1 MNPNSNTNKLFIE
14 DYSEKSIVIRGTETK
29 TYKEGLKNL
38 GGKYNMNLK
47 GQPGW
52 VFPKTKSQ
60 SVQIFIK
67 NCLENNTNTN
77 QTTLDKNISNKNK
90 LLDELLNKC
99 FEIKKLINQLT
110 EEINQEKENN
120 NNNNNNIECKN
131 MLNED
136 IYDSDETIDVIK
148 PRKRLL

>member
-1 MNPNSNTNKLFIE
+1 MTTNTNTNKLYIE
-14 DYSEKSIVIRGTETK
+14 DYSEKSIVVRGTETK
-29 TYKEGLKNL
+29 THKEGLKNL

-60 SVQIFIK
+60 SVQAFIS
-67 NCLENNTNTN
+67 NCLENNVNTN
-77 QTTLDKNISNKNK
+77 QTTLSKNISTKNK
-90 LLDELLNKC
+90 LLDELLHKC

-110 EEINQEKENN
+110 DEIKEEQDKEKVNYISNVESKT
-120 NNNNNNIECKN
+120 IV
-131 MLNED
+131 NED
-136 IYDSDETIDVIK
+136 FSDSEESEVII

>member
-1 MNPNSNTNKLFIE
+1 MTTNNNTDKLFIE
-14 DYSEKSIVIRGTETK
+14 DYSEKSIVVRGTETK
-29 TYKEGLKNL
+29 THKEGLKNL

-52 VFPKTKSQ
+52 VFPKTKLQ
-60 SVQIFIK
+60 SVQTFIN

-77 QTTLDKNISNKNK
+77 QTTLSKNISSKNK
-90 LLDELLNKC
+90 LLDELLHKC

-110 EEINQEKENN
+110 EEIKEEQESQNN
-120 NNNNNNIECKN
+120 SKVESKTIV
-131 MLNED
+131 NEE
-136 IYDSDETIDVIK
+136 YSDSEEPEVSK

>member
-1 MNPNSNTNKLFIE
+1 MTTNTNTNKLYIE
-14 DYSEKSIVIRGTETK
+14 DYSEKSIVVRGTETK
-29 TYKEGLKNL
+29 THKEGLKNL

-60 SVQIFIK
+60 SVQAFIS
-67 NCLENNTNTN
+67 NCLENNVNSN
-77 QTTLDKNISNKNK
+77 QTTLSKNISTKNK
-90 LLDELLNKC
+90 LLDELLHKC

-110 EEINQEKENN
+110 DEIKEEQESQNN
-120 NNNNNNIECKN
+120 SKVESKIIVN
-131 MLNED
+131 D
-136 IYDSDETIDVIK
+136 DFSDSEESEVII

>member
-1 MNPNSNTNKLFIE
+1 MTTNTNTNKLYIE
-14 DYSEKSIVIRGTETK
+14 DYSEKSIVVRGTETK
-29 TYKEGLKNL
+29 THKEGLKNL

-60 SVQIFIK
+60 SVQAFIS
-67 NCLENNTNTN
+67 NCLENNVNSN
-77 QTTLDKNISNKNK
+77 QTTLSKNISTKNK
-90 LLDELLNKC
+90 LLDELLHKC

-110 EEINQEKENN
+110 EEIKEEQDSQNN
-120 NNNNNNIECKN
+120 SKVESKIIVN
-131 MLNED
+131 D
-136 IYDSDETIDVIK
+136 DFSDSEESEVII

>member
-1 MNPNSNTNKLFIE
+1 MTTNTNTNKLYIE
-14 DYSEKSIVIRGTETK
+14 DYSEKSIVVRGTETK
-29 TYKEGLKNL
+29 THKEGLKNL

-60 SVQIFIK
+60 SVQAFIS
-67 NCLENNTNTN
+67 NCLENNVNSN
-77 QTTLDKNISNKNK
+77 QTTLSKNISTKNK
-90 LLDELLNKC
+90 LLDELLHKC

-110 EEINQEKENN
+110 EEIKEEQESQNN
-120 NNNNNNIECKN
+120 SKVESKIIVN
-131 MLNED
+131 D
-136 IYDSDETIDVIK
+136 DFSDSEESEVII